1 MHAWGY
7 IPLPFPKQIIKIIM
21 NHKLTVI
28 DFFCGAGGFSEGFRQ
43 AGFDVIWAVDLWKT
57 AVDTHNENH
66 PDGEAI
72 CDDVIRLSNLPDD
85 EFDQIIPDSHIIV
98 GSPPCTFFS
107 TSNRAGKGDK
117 EKGIRLIKA
126 YLRIVF
132 RKKYKRNSILQYWLL
147 ENVPKVKDYIEEQ
160 YSGFSLDINS
170 SRILHVKGTFAG
182 EYNAKYFGVPSNR
195 IRYFCGDFPRPEKV
209 IHNDADLLPLKNI
222 LASLGA
228 PKAKLFETIQDP
240 IYNFSLPGMEMTDHH
255 YLQLLS
261 DFEMTKSIRLK
272 QDRGYMGRMSIP
284 ENMEKPARTIMA
296 TMSCSSREGFIL
308 AHIDG
313 RLRAPTIR
321 EVASLMSFPIDYRFY
336 GNSASAKYRLVG
348 NAVPPKLSYAFAKAI
363 LKAKGKPCRKVYK
376 PINHANKLEFT
387 NLNFSDVSVKKEKEK
402 RMNAKFRYHIPY
414 FIHGTY
420 RVELTNT
427 HSDFENQHYRWSAEI
442 HYSQGK
448 NRAKMYCPEITNMY
462 LDTEDKKMANRF
474 FDLHSEKISSAGEF
488 HTIYCQTTEEI
499 RRRKL
504 VGPYEMLHLVRK
516 FIDQNFEFNDHVFHE
531 RIGMNSPPYEL
542 PKPIAIGYYIVLKW
556 INLMNKKHESK
567 RTNQTAE

>member
-1 MHAWGY
+1 MDGHRLG
-7 IPLPFPKQIIKIIM
+7 FSETNDNKIM
-21 NHKLTVI
+21 TSKLTVI

-43 AGFDVIWAVDLWKT
+43 AGFDVIWAVDLWKP

-66 PDGEAI
+66 PEGETI

-85 EFDQIIPDSHIIV
+85 EFDRIIPDSHVIV

-117 EKGIRLIKA
+117 DKGVGLIEA

-132 RKKYKRNSILQYWLL
+132 RKKHKRNSILQYWLL
-147 ENVPKVKDYIEEQ
+147 ENVPKVKDYIRDD
-160 YSGFSLDINS
+160 YSGFSLGIKS

-195 IRYFCGDFPRPEKV
+195 IRYFCGDFPRPETV
-209 IHNDADLLPLKNI
+209 IKHDSDLVPLKSI
-222 LASLGA
+222 LASLGY
-228 PKAKLFETIQDP
+228 PKTRLSETIQDP
-240 IYNFSLPGMEMTDHH
+240 IYGITLSGKEITDHH

-261 DFEMTKSIRLK
+261 DFETTKSIRLK

-284 ENMEKPARTIMA
+284 ENTEKPARTIMA

-308 AHIDG
+308 AHTDG
-313 RLRAPTIR
+313 KLRAPTIR

-348 NAVPPKLSYAFAKAI
+348 NAVPPKLAYAFAKAM
-363 LKAKGKPCRKVYK
+363 LKAKGKRCWNSYRPL
-376 PINHANKLEFT
+376 NHANKLEFID
-387 NLNFSDVSVKKEKEK
+387 LNFSDVSVKKEKEK
-402 RMNAKFRYHIPY
+402 RVNARFRYHIPY
-414 FIHGTY
+414 FIHDTY
-420 RVELTNT
+420 RVELTNV
-427 HSDFENQHYRWSAEI
+427 HSDFENQHFRWSAEI

-448 NRAKMYCPEITNMY
+448 NRARMYCPEIVGIFLN
-462 LDTEDKKMANRF
+462 TEDKKTANGF
-474 FDLHSEKISSAGEF
+474 FELHGHKISSANEF
-488 HTIYCQTTEEI
+488 QSTYCLTAAEI
-499 RRRKL
+499 RGKNL
-504 VGPYEMLHLVRK
+504 IGPYEMLQLVRE
-516 FIDQNFEFNDHVFHE
+516 FIDQNFQFDSNVFHE

-542 PKPIAIGYYIVLKW
+542 PKAIAIGYYIVLKW

-567 RTNQTAE
+567 RTTKTAG